1 LIFSD
6 AGEASEDE
14 EPVHALDLR
23 ICKAAESITIFD
35 EENVL
40 AASSAAGPERIRKK
54 HLSGRFSPYPAP
66 VHPAR
71 MNIQVP
77 MFLNWARSLP

>member
-1 LIFSD
+1 MFVTD
-6 AGEASEDE
+6 VDEEEEDE

-40 AASSAAGPERIRKK
+40 ALTASSAGPGISFLQVIFNSQLFNKK
-54 HLSGRFSPYPAP
+54 
-66 VHPAR
+66 
-71 MNIQVP
+71 N
-77 MFLNWARSLP
+77 

>member
-1 LIFSD
+1 MFVPD
-6 AGEASEDE
+6 VDEEEEEE

-40 AASSAAGPERIRKK
+40 ALTASSAGPGIPIFAS
-54 HLSGRFSPYPAP
+54 HL
-66 VHPAR
+66 
-71 MNIQVP
+71 Q
-77 MFLNWARSLP
+77 

>member
-1 LIFSD
+1 LNCSPRAFID
-6 AGEASEDE
+6 GETEPEDE

-40 AASSAAGPERIRKK
+40 AKSAGPERLPKK
-54 HLSGRFSPYPAP
+54 FLSSEYTFFIS
-66 VHPAR
+66 
-71 MNIQVP
+71 
-77 MFLNWARSLP
+77 